1 MEQSTAT
8 TQIGAFDVLR
18 RFAPKRIANERCD
31 MCSLPLTPAHQHLI
45 EPRTRQLVCACAAC
59 AILFSNEAGTRYRTI
74 PREAKRLP
82 SFQLS
87 NGQWETLNIPI
98 GLAFFFYSS
107 TVGSPTV
114 SEEPLVTPDVADTRA
129 FEPHGVVA
137 LYPSPAGATESL
149 LDLSAWN
156 EIVQANSI
164 LCDMKPDVEALL
176 ANRIGDAREYYLA
189 PIDECFR
196 LVGLIR
202 ANWRGL
208 SGGDEV
214 WKSIAEF
221 FNQLRTKCEVV

>member
-1 MEQSTAT
+1 MVMGSTAT

-18 RFAPKRIANERCD
+18 RFAPKKVADERCD

-59 AILFSNEAGTRYRTI
+59 AILFSNEAGARYRTI
-74 PREAKRLP
+74 PHEAKPLAG
-82 SFQLS
+82 FQMS
-87 NGQWETLNIPI
+87 KGQWEALNIPI

-107 TVGSPTV
+107 TAGKATV
-114 SEEPLVTPDVADTRA
+114 SHESSVTPSDPQV
-129 FEPHGVVA
+129 FQKNGVVA

-149 LDLSAWN
+149 LELSAWN
-156 EIVQANSI
+156 EIVKANSI

-176 ANRIGDAREYYLA
+176 ANRIGDAREYYIA

-221 FNQLRTKCEVV
+221 FNQLRTRGEAI